1 MCLEGCSEV
10 LFPDT
15 MRSVGCVYSLRIS
28 LERGYFQRLE
38 AEEHTSVFVIFE
50 LMVLY
55 PMPFLKT
62 RSHSVLQI
70 HKYRHTGAIKL

>member
-1 MCLEGCSEV
+1 
-10 LFPDT
+10 
-15 MRSVGCVYSLRIS
+15 MRSVGCVCIL
-28 LERGYFQRLE
+28 LEIHLRGYFQRLK

-55 PMPFLKT
+55 LMPFLKT

-70 HKYRHTGAIKL
+70 HKYRYTGAIKL